1 MYSTKNI
8 EKILFAEYRRK
19 KSILSEALNENTKN
33 KYRKLNDIEQIRE
46 ILSSGEYS
54 QALDN
59 FYKQKNIYRGHYSL
73 NGNIAVLVTPGIRK
87 SQGLSNVYTRL
98 MDDILPSWS
107 GYPKR
112 SRSNICTMDRN
123 YAHEFGGDVSFLVF
137 PKNNVKIGVSNAKD
151 IWFSFPVMRKQENIP
166 DMKAFNVLLIQ
177 IITHILGKSETE
189 ISSIF
194 LESTES
200 ILKMFEAVENKIRNS
215 QQPLIQTT
223 GVFVNDLFREVNL
236 GYSIVEFLN
245 DLMSPKR
252 NNIRLATVSTLP
264 YTDNEVWFEGECL
277 YIDSQH
283 INEIL
288 VK

>member
-8 EKILFAEYRRK
+8 EKILLAEYRRK

-46 ILSSGEYS
+46 ILYSGEYS

-73 NGNIAVLVTPGIRK
+73 NGNIAVLVRPGIRK

-98 MDDILPSWS
+98 MDDILPSWD

-123 YAHEFGGDVSFLVF
+123 SAHEFGGNVSFLVF
-137 PKNNVKIGVSNAKD
+137 PKNNVKIGVSNATD
-151 IWFSFPVMRKQENIP
+151 IWFSFPVMRKQEDIS
-166 DMKAFNVLLIQ
+166 DMKTFNELLIR
-177 IITHILGKSETE
+177 IISYILGKSEIE

-215 QQPLIQTT
+215 KQPLIQTT
-223 GVFVNDLFREVNL
+223 DVFVNDLFREVNL